1 MVRSGF
7 AAAHLVARAS
17 WKEREMTDAVAGGKI
32 QETQIARYRST
43 RGIDYESVP
52 WKLWEKSKKLF
63 WDPADLDFSQD
74 AIDWRGMSDEER
86 TLVALS
92 ARGFMVGEEAVT
104 LDIVPLLRCMS
115 DLGRLED
122 TMYLSMFAME
132 EAKHTE
138 MFRRWFDAVGLDPA
152 SLDDLVLEQQ
162 AALGQRRTGLFDGA
176 LTRVMRRL
184 DTDRSP
190 KAILDATLIYNQLVE
205 GVAAIAGYVRW
216 NETFRRLGKL
226 PGLEAGLKLTQRDER
241 RHIAYGTYL
250 ARRIIAENPELWEW
264 VEQRWD
270 KFTAG
275 FGGGYGAADAQT
287 RETPAAPGVDVE
299 YRLRLMKRRLE
310 ALAVARRMKVDEVD
324 ASAIEAFEPEELQQ
338 AN

>member
-1 MVRSGF
+1 
-7 AAAHLVARAS
+7 
-17 WKEREMTDAVAGGKI
+17 MTEPALGGKI
-32 QETQIARYRST
+32 QETEIGRYRST
-43 RGIDYESVP
+43 RGLDYASVP

-63 WDPADLDFSQD
+63 WDPADVDFTQD
-74 AIDWRGMSDEER
+74 AIDWQGMSDEEQ
-86 TLVALS
+86 TLVAMS

-138 MFRRWFDAVGLDPA
+138 MFRRWFDAVGLDPS
-152 SLDDLVLEQQ
+152 SLDDLVRAQQ
-162 AALGQRRTGLFDGA
+162 AALGDRRTGIFDGA

-190 KAILDATLIYNQLVE
+190 RAMLDASIVYNQFVE
-205 GVAAIAGYVRW
+205 GVMAIAGYQRW
-216 NETFRRLGKL
+216 EQTFRRLEKL

-250 ARRIIAENPELWEW
+250 GRRILAENPELWEW
-264 VEQRWD
+264 FEQRWA
-270 KFTAG
+270 KLTAG
-275 FGGGYGAADAQT
+275 LSGGYGAPGQSATQQQ
-287 RETPAAPGVDVE
+287 REAELAE
-299 YRLRLMKRRLE
+299 LYQRLSRRRFE
-310 ALAVARRMKVDEVD
+310 ALAVARTMNVTEVD
-324 ASAIEAFEPEELQQ
+324 ASAVEAFEPEELQHVS
-338 AN
+338 

>member
-1 MVRSGF
+1 
-7 AAAHLVARAS
+7 
-17 WKEREMTDAVAGGKI
+17 MTEPVAGGKI
-32 QETQIARYRST
+32 TETDIGRYRST
-43 RGIDYESVP
+43 RGLDYESVP

-63 WDPADLDFSQD
+63 WDPADIDFSQD
-74 AIDWRGMSDEER
+74 AIDWQQMTDEER

-122 TMYLSMFAME
+122 TMYLAMFTME

-138 MFRRWFDAVGLDPA
+138 MFRRWFDAVGMDPA
-152 SLDDLVLEQQ
+152 SLDDLVRAQQ
-162 AALGQRRTGLFDGA
+162 AALGDRRTGIFDGA

-190 KAILDATLIYNQLVE
+190 QAILDASIIYNQFVE
-205 GVAAIAGYVRW
+205 GVLAIAGYQRW
-216 NETFRRLGKL
+216 EETFRRIGKL

-250 ARRIIAENPELWEW
+250 GRRLLAENPDLWEW
-264 VEQRWD
+264 FEQRWA
-270 KFTAG
+270 KLTASLT
-275 FGGGYGAADAQT
+275 GGYGTDPSADPNAGQATEAAAL
-287 RETPAAPGVDVE
+287 VE
-299 YRLRLMKRRLE
+299 RYRRLSKRRLE
-310 ALAVARRMKVDEVD
+310 TLAVARTMSTAEVD
-324 ASAIEAFEPEELQQ
+324 TSAVESFEPEELRHVS
-338 AN
+338 

>member
-1 MVRSGF
+1 
-7 AAAHLVARAS
+7 
-17 WKEREMTDAVAGGKI
+17 MTESAAGGKI
-32 QETQIARYRST
+32 QETDIGRYRST
-43 RGIDYESVP
+43 RGLDYESVP

-63 WDPADLDFSQD
+63 WDPADIDFSQD
-74 AIDWRGMSDEER
+74 AIDWQEMSEEER

-122 TMYLSMFAME
+122 TMYLCMFAME

-152 SLDDLVLEQQ
+152 SLDDLVLARQ
-162 AALGQRRTGLFDGA
+162 AAVGERRPGVFDGA

-184 DTDRSP
+184 DTDKSP
-190 KAILDATLIYNQLVE
+190 QAILDASIIYNQLVE
-205 GVAAIAGYVRW
+205 GVMAIAGYQRW
-216 NETFRRLGKL
+216 DQTFRRIGKL

-250 ARRIIAENPELWEW
+250 GRRVLAENPELWEW
-264 VEQRWD
+264 LEKRWA
-270 KFTAG
+270 KLTAG
-275 FGGGYGAADAQT
+275 FSGGGYGAAGAQT
-287 RETPAAPGVDVE
+287 TEPQNEVQRADAEMME
-299 YRLRLMKRRLE
+299 QYQRLSKRRLE
-310 ALAVARRMKVDEVD
+310 ALAVARTMNVTEVD
-324 ASAIEAFEPEELQQ
+324 ASAVESFEPEELQHV
-338 AN
+338 

>member
-1 MVRSGF
+1 MTQP
-7 AAAHLVARAS
+7 AAS
-17 WKEREMTDAVAGGKI
+17 GKI
-32 QETQIARYRST
+32 QETQIGRYRST
-43 RGIDYESVP
+43 RGLDYESVP

-74 AIDWRGMSDEER
+74 AIDWQEMSDDER

-132 EAKHTE
+132 EAKHTD

-152 SLDDLVLEQQ
+152 SLDDLVLERQ
-162 AALGQRRTGLFDGA
+162 AAVGQNDRPGLFDGA

-184 DTDRSP
+184 DTDQSP

-205 GVAAIAGYVRW
+205 GVAAIAGYRRW
-216 NETFRRLGKL
+216 EQTFRSLGKL
-226 PGLEAGLKLTQRDER
+226 PGLEAGIRLTQRDER

-250 ARRIIAENPELWEW
+250 GRRIIAENPELWEW
-264 VEQRWD
+264 VEQRWARL
-270 KFTAG
+270 TAG
-275 FGGGYGAADAQT
+275 FGGGYGAPEDPQIQERRKALGFD
-287 RETPAAPGVDVE
+287 DE
-299 YRLRLMKRRLE
+299 YQQVLIKRRLE
-310 ALAVARRMKVDEVD
+310 ALAVARTMNIDEVN
-324 ASAIEAFEPEELQQ
+324 ASAIETFEPEELQHVV
-338 AN
+338 

>member
-1 MVRSGF
+1 MSES
-7 AAAHLVARAS
+7 A
-17 WKEREMTDAVAGGKI
+17 AGGKV
-32 QETQIARYRST
+32 QETDIGRYRST
-43 RGIDYESVP
+43 RGLEYESVP

-63 WDPADLDFSQD
+63 WDPADIDFSQD
-74 AIDWRGMSDEER
+74 AIDWQEMTEDER
-86 TLVALS
+86 ILVALS

-152 SLDDLVLEQQ
+152 SLDEIVLARQ
-162 AALGQRRTGLFDGA
+162 AALGERRPGVFDGA

-184 DTDRSP
+184 DTDQSP
-190 KAILDATLIYNQLVE
+190 QAILDASIIYNQLVE
-205 GVAAIAGYVRW
+205 GVMAIAGYQRW
-216 NETFRRLGKL
+216 EETFRRLGKL

-250 ARRIIAENPELWEW
+250 GRRVLAENPELWEW
-264 VEQRWD
+264 LEKRWA
-270 KFTAG
+270 KLTAG
-275 FGGGYGAADAQT
+275 FSGGGYGGADSQATGPQNEVQRADA
-287 RETPAAPGVDVE
+287 EIME
-299 YRLRLMKRRLE
+299 NYRRLSKRRLE
-310 ALAVARRMKVDEVD
+310 ALAVARTMNVTEVD
-324 ASAIEAFEPEELQQ
+324 ASAVESFEPEELQHV
-338 AN
+338 

>member
-1 MVRSGF
+1 
-7 AAAHLVARAS
+7 
-17 WKEREMTDAVAGGKI
+17 MTDVAGGKI

-43 RGIDYESVP
+43 RGLDYGSVP
-52 WKLWEKSKKLF
+52 WRLWEKSKKLF
-63 WDPADLDFSQD
+63 WDPADVDFSQD
-74 AIDWRGMSDEER
+74 AIDWKGMSDEER

-152 SLDDLVLEQQ
+152 SLDGLVLQQQ

-205 GVAAIAGYVRW
+205 GVAAIAGYHRW
-216 NETFRRLGKL
+216 DETFRVLGKL
-226 PGLEAGLKLTQRDER
+226 PGLQAGLKLTQRDER

-264 VEQRWD
+264 VEQRWAR
-270 KFTAG
+270 FTEG
-275 FGGGYGAADAQT
+275 FGGYGAAEAQT
-287 RETPAAPGVDVE
+287 EGAPATPAVDIE
-299 YRLRLMKRRLE
+299 YRMRLMKRRLD

-324 ASAIEAFEPEELQQ
+324 ASAIETFEPEELQHVS
-338 AN
+338 

>member
-1 MVRSGF
+1 
-7 AAAHLVARAS
+7 
-17 WKEREMTDAVAGGKI
+17 MTDAVAGGKI

-43 RGIDYESVP
+43 RGLDYESVP

-74 AIDWRGMSDEER
+74 AIDWQEMSDEER
-86 TLVALS
+86 KLVALS

-115 DLGRLED
+115 ELGRLED
-122 TMYLSMFAME
+122 TMYLAMFAME

-138 MFRRWFDAVGLDPA
+138 MFRRWFDAVGLDRA
-152 SLDDLVLEQQ
+152 SVDDLVREQH
-162 AALGQRRTGLFDGA
+162 AALGQRRPGLFDGA
-176 LTRVMRRL
+176 LTRIMRRL

-205 GVAAIAGYVRW
+205 GVAAIAGYRRW
-216 NETFRRLGKL
+216 TETFRRIGKL

-250 ARRIIAENPELWEW
+250 GRRIIAENPELWEF
-264 VEQRWD
+264 VEQRWER
-270 KFTAG
+270 FTEG
-275 FGGGYGAADAQT
+275 FGGGYGAAGGQT
-287 RETPAAPGVDVE
+287 QETLAAPDADVE
-299 YRLRLMKRRLE
+299 YRLRLLKRRLE
-310 ALAVARRMKVDEVD
+310 TLAVARRMNVHEVE
-324 ASAIEAFEPEELQQ
+324 ASAIEAFEPEELQHV
-338 AN
+338 N

>member
-1 MVRSGF
+1 
-7 AAAHLVARAS
+7 
-17 WKEREMTDAVAGGKI
+17 MTDAVAGGKI

-52 WKLWEKSKKLF
+52 WKLWQKSKKLF

-74 AIDWRGMSDEER
+74 AIDWREMSDEER
-86 TLVALS
+86 TLVALG

-152 SLDDLVLEQQ
+152 SLDDLVREQQ
-162 AALGQRRTGLFDGA
+162 AAAGQNRPGLFDGA

-190 KAILDATLIYNQLVE
+190 RAILDATLIYNQLVE
-205 GVAAIAGYVRW
+205 GVAAIAGYRRW
-216 NETFRRLGKL
+216 EETFRRLGKL

-250 ARRIIAENPELWEW
+250 GRRIIAENPDLWEW
-264 VEQRWD
+264 VEQRWAR
-270 KFTAG
+270 FTEG
-275 FGGGYGAADAQT
+275 FGGGYGAAAARSGETAAAADRDA
-287 RETPAAPGVDVE
+287 E
-299 YRLRLMKRRLE
+299 YRRRLLKRRLE
-310 ALAVARRMKVDEVD
+310 ALAVARRMNVDEVD
-324 ASAIEAFEPEELQQ
+324 ASPVETFEPEELQH
-338 AN
+338 A

>member
-1 MVRSGF
+1 
-7 AAAHLVARAS
+7 
-17 WKEREMTDAVAGGKI
+17 MTGQVAGGKI
-32 QETQIARYRST
+32 QETDIGRYRST
-43 RGIDYESVP
+43 RGLDYESVP

-63 WDPADLDFSQD
+63 WDPADIDFSQD
-74 AIDWRGMSDEER
+74 AADWAAMSDDDR

-104 LDIVPLLRCMS
+104 LDIIPLLRCMS

-138 MFRRWFDAVGLDPA
+138 MFRRWFDAVDLDPA
-152 SLDDLVLEQQ
+152 SLDDLVRAQQ
-162 AALGQRRTGLFDGA
+162 AAQGEQRTGVFDGA

-190 KAILDATLIYNQLVE
+190 QALLDASIIYNQLVE
-205 GVAAIAGYVRW
+205 GVLAIAYLRW
-216 NETFRRLGKL
+216 EETFRRLGKL

-250 ARRIIAENPELWEW
+250 ARRVLAEHPELWEW
-264 VEQRWD
+264 LEQRWAQL
-270 KFTAG
+270 TAG
-275 FGGGYGAADAQT
+275 FGDGYGAAAAGSAEAADAGLAGQY
-287 RETPAAPGVDVE
+287 EL
-299 YRLRLMKRRLE
+299 YRRLSKRRLD
-310 ALAVARRMKVDEVD
+310 ALAVARTMNVAQVD
-324 ASAIEAFEPEELQQ
+324 ASAVETFEPEELQHVS
-338 AN
+338 

>member
-1 MVRSGF
+1 
-7 AAAHLVARAS
+7 
-17 WKEREMTDAVAGGKI
+17 MTESYGGKI
-32 QETQIARYRST
+32 QETQIGRYKST
-43 RGIDYESVP
+43 RGINYDSVP

-74 AIDWRGMSDEER
+74 AVDWQEMSETAR
-86 TLVALS
+86 TIVAMS

-104 LDIVPLLRCMS
+104 MDIVPLLRCMS

-152 SLDDLVLEQQ
+152 SLDDLVRAQNE
-162 AALGQRRTGLFDGA
+162 AMRNSGNSRPGLFDGV
-176 LTRVMRRL
+176 LTKVMRRL

-190 KAILDATLIYNQLVE
+190 EAILDATLIYNQLVE
-205 GVAAIAGYVRW
+205 GVAAISGYRRW
-216 NETFRRLGKL
+216 DETFRKIGKL

-250 ARRIIAENPELWEW
+250 GRQILAGHPELWEF
-264 VEQRWD
+264 VERRWERLTGGFAGSYGSAAQQRGD
-270 KFTAG
+270 
-275 FGGGYGAADAQT
+275 
-287 RETPAAPGVDVE
+287 PAVFDPVA
-299 YRLRLMKRRLE
+299 LKALME
-310 ALAVARRMKVDEVD
+310 CC
-324 ASAIEAFEPEELQQ
+324 SP
-338 AN
+338 